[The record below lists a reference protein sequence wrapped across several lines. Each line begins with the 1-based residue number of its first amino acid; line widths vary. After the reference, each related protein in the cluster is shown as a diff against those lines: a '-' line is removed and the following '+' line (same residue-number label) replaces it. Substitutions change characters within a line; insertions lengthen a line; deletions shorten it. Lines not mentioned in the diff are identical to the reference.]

1 MTQNAFFVF
10 KSAFLRY
17 VMYFRFTI
25 FSHVKEKKKK
35 MAKYVA
41 RRIRTAPIWYA
52 ILLMV
57 IGILLIIGGSGAAES
72 ITKGIIT
79 VVGVLLAVFG
89 VINAIA
95 GFFVMGVIQILFGI
109 LIAVFA
115 WFFYWL
121 CFLILGI
128 VLFASG
134 ISRLMRHQ
142 GWIVTNIVNLV
153 VGIAIIILS
162 LGFKFEWAQVAV
174 EILYISAGVLLLLD
188 GILILVKRN

>member
-1 MTQNAFFVF
+1 
-10 KSAFLRY
+10 
-17 VMYFRFTI
+17 
-25 FSHVKEKKKK
+25 

-41 RRIRTAPIWYA
+41 RRIRTTPIWYA
-52 ILLMV
+52 VLLMV
-57 IGILLIIGGSGAAES
+57 IGALLIIGGSGAAES

-79 VVGVLLAVFG
+79 AVGVLLAAFG
-89 VINAIA
+89 VVSLSA
-95 GFFVMGVIQILFGI
+95 GDFIMGVVVILFGI

-134 ISRLMRHQ
+134 VTRLVYHR
-142 GWIVTNIVNLV
+142 GWIITNIVNLV
-153 VGIAIIILS
+153 VGVAIVLLS
-162 LGFKFEWAQVAV
+162 LGFKLEWAQVAV
-174 EILYISAGVLLLLD
+174 EALYITAGVLLLLD

>member
-1 MTQNAFFVF
+1 
-10 KSAFLRY
+10 
-17 VMYFRFTI
+17 
-25 FSHVKEKKKK
+25 

-41 RRIRTAPIWYA
+41 RRIRTTPIWYA

-57 IGILLIIGGSGAAES
+57 IGALLIIGGSGAAES

-79 VVGVLLAVFG
+79 VVGVLLAAFG
-89 VINAIA
+89 IVSLIA
-95 GFFVMGVIQILFGI
+95 GDFIMGVVLILFGI

-121 CFLILGI
+121 CFLILGV

-134 ISRLMRHQ
+134 VTRLVYHR
-142 GWIVTNIVNLV
+142 GWIITNIVNLV
-153 VGIAIIILS
+153 VGVAIVLLS
-162 LGFKFEWAQVAV
+162 LGFKLEWAQVAV
-174 EILYISAGVLLLLD
+174 EALYITAGVLLLLD

>member
-1 MTQNAFFVF
+1 
-10 KSAFLRY
+10 
-17 VMYFRFTI
+17 
-25 FSHVKEKKKK
+25 

-174 EILYISAGVLLLLD
+174 EILYIFAGVLLLLD

>member
-1 MTQNAFFVF
+1 
-10 KSAFLRY
+10 
-17 VMYFRFTI
+17 
-25 FSHVKEKKKK
+25 

-41 RRIRTAPIWYA
+41 RRIRTTPIWYA
-52 ILLMV
+52 VLLMV
-57 IGILLIIGGSGAAES
+57 IGALLIIGGSGAAES

-79 VVGVLLAVFG
+79 AVGVLLAAFG
-89 VINAIA
+89 IVSLIA
-95 GFFVMGVIQILFGI
+95 GDFIMGVVVILFGI

-134 ISRLMRHQ
+134 VTRLVYHR
-142 GWIVTNIVNLV
+142 GWIITNIVNLV
-153 VGIAIIILS
+153 VGVAIVLLS
-162 LGFKFEWAQVAV
+162 LGFKLEWAQVAV
-174 EILYISAGVLLLLD
+174 EALYITAGVLLLLD

>member
-1 MTQNAFFVF
+1 
-10 KSAFLRY
+10 
-17 VMYFRFTI
+17 
-25 FSHVKEKKKK
+25 

-79 VVGVLLAVFG
+79 VVGVLLAAFG
-89 VINAIA
+89 IISLLA
-95 GFFVMGVIQILFGI
+95 GGFIMGTILILFGI

-121 CFLILGI
+121 CFLILGV

-134 ISRLMRHQ
+134 VTRLVNHQ
-142 GWIVTNIVNLV
+142 GWIITHIVNLV
-153 VGIAIIILS
+153 VGVAIVLLS
-162 LGFKFEWAQVAV
+162 LGFKLEWAQIAV
-174 EILYISAGVLLLLD
+174 EALYISAGVLLLLD

>member
-1 MTQNAFFVF
+1 
-10 KSAFLRY
+10 
-17 VMYFRFTI
+17 
-25 FSHVKEKKKK
+25 

-41 RRIRTAPIWYA
+41 RRIRTTPNWYA

-57 IGILLIIGGSGAAES
+57 IGALLIIGGSGAAES

-79 VVGVLLAVFG
+79 VVGVLLAAFG
-89 VINAIA
+89 IVSLIA
-95 GFFVMGVIQILFGI
+95 GDFIMGVVLILFGI

-134 ISRLMRHQ
+134 VTRLVYHR
-142 GWIVTNIVNLV
+142 GWIITNIVNLV
-153 VGIAIIILS
+153 VGVAIVLLS
-162 LGFKFEWAQVAV
+162 LGFKLEWAQVAV
-174 EILYISAGVLLLLD
+174 EILYIAAGALLLLD

>member
-1 MTQNAFFVF
+1 
-10 KSAFLRY
+10 
-17 VMYFRFTI
+17 
-25 FSHVKEKKKK
+25 

-41 RRIRTAPIWYA
+41 RRIRTTPNWYA

-57 IGILLIIGGSGAAES
+57 IGALLIIGGSGAAES

-79 VVGVLLAVFG
+79 VVGVLLAAFG
-89 VINAIA
+89 IVSLIA
-95 GFFVMGVIQILFGI
+95 GDFIMGVVLILFGI

-134 ISRLMRHQ
+134 VTRLVYHR
-142 GWIVTNIVNLV
+142 GWIITNIVNLV
-153 VGIAIIILS
+153 VGVAIVLLS
-162 LGFKFEWAQVAV
+162 LGFKLEWAQVAV
-174 EILYISAGVLLLLD
+174 EILYIAAGVLLLLD

>member
-1 MTQNAFFVF
+1 
-10 KSAFLRY
+10 
-17 VMYFRFTI
+17 
-25 FSHVKEKKKK
+25 

-41 RRIRTAPIWYA
+41 RRIRTTPNWYA

-57 IGILLIIGGSGAAES
+57 IGALLIIGGSGAAES

-79 VVGVLLAVFG
+79 VVGVLLAAFG
-89 VINAIA
+89 IVSLIA
-95 GFFVMGVIQILFGI
+95 GDFIMGVVLILFGI

-134 ISRLMRHQ
+134 VTRLVYHR
-142 GWIVTNIVNLV
+142 GWIITNIVNLV
-153 VGIAIIILS
+153 VGVAIVLLS
-162 LGFKFEWAQVAV
+162 LGFKLEWAQVAV
-174 EILYISAGVLLLLD
+174 EALYITAGVLLLLD

>member
-1 MTQNAFFVF
+1 
-10 KSAFLRY
+10 
-17 VMYFRFTI
+17 
-25 FSHVKEKKKK
+25 

-41 RRIRTAPIWYA
+41 RRIRTTPIWYA
-52 ILLMV
+52 GRLMV
-57 IGILLIIGGSGAAES
+57 IGALLIIGGSGAAES

-79 VVGVLLAVFG
+79 AVGVLLAAFG
-89 VINAIA
+89 IVSLITGDFI
-95 GFFVMGVIQILFGI
+95 MGVVLILFGI

-134 ISRLMRHQ
+134 VTRLVYHR
-142 GWIVTNIVNLV
+142 GWIITNIVNLV
-153 VGIAIIILS
+153 VGVAIVLLS
-162 LGFKFEWAQVAV
+162 LGFKLEWAQVAV
-174 EILYISAGVLLLLD
+174 EALYITAGVLLLLD